1 MKFIDGVKQIINN
14 LVPAFKDEGCTNED
28 IVESIAFTRR
38 ILKKLVFITKD
49 AKTDMDKALE
59 EAEKELKK

>member
-14 LVPAFKDEGCTNED
+14 LIPALRDEGCTNQD
-28 IVESIAFTRR
+28 IVESIAFTRK

-49 AKTDMDKALE
+49 AKADMDKALE
-59 EAEKELKK
+59 EAQKELEE